1 MCLED
6 KKLKDLK
13 KRCASKKT
21 IRQQEKALNCARK
34 NIQTIS
40 EKYDKELYKIL
51 TRDQRTKYS
60 MIRKLKKDD
69 LKKYRKIQEKGR
81 KPSDLRPFGEKILQP
96 EYKQEQHAKNCF
108 WHKMINKMKKN
119 K

>member
-1 MCLED
+1 
-6 KKLKDLK
+6 
-13 KRCASKKT
+13 
-21 IRQQEKALNCARK
+21 
-34 NIQTIS
+34 
-40 EKYDKELYKIL
+40 
-51 TRDQRTKYS
+51 

-108 WHKMINKMKKN
+108 GIK
-119 K
+119 